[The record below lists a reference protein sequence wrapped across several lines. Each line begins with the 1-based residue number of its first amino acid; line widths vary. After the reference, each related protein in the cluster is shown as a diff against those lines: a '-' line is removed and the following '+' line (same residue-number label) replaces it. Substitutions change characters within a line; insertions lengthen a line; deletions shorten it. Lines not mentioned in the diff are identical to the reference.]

1 MTKQSTRLFALA
13 AGLLVTTVPFLA
25 HHASFAGQ
33 RDLSYPDA
41 TLPKSDA
48 RAKLDPK
55 LVDVPDI
62 AQPKLTARSLRS
74 AGVQREVGF
83 NLLTKRVKVSPLA
96 VSRRAAAQAFE
107 PGSAGFNNLVK
118 KEPRSLGRSV
128 IGVDNRILITGT
140 TTYPWRVMTKLYM
153 TFPNGARGGCSGAL
167 IAAKYVLT
175 AGHCVHSAGNGGW
188 ATQVEV
194 IPGLSGTYKPYG
206 SAFATYLR
214 SYTGWTQSQN
224 VNYDFALIT
233 LDRSIG
239 NTTGWL
245 GYGYFPSINGVT
257 GNLAGYPGDK
267 GGVNLYYHYGPISSS
282 TSQRLSYQIDTNS
295 GQSGSSVYRFYTPT
309 GGVSGRYVFGVHT
322 NGAGSGSYNSG
333 TRIDSAK
340 YSNLQ
345 SWIASGF

>member
-1 MTKQSTRLFALA
+1 MTKQSTRLFALS

-25 HHASFAGQ
+25 YPASFAGQ
-33 RDLSYPDA
+33 KNLSYPDA
-41 TLPKSDA
+41 TLSKSDA

-55 LVDVPDI
+55 LVDVPDVV
-62 AQPKLTARSLRS
+62 QPELTPRSLRS
-74 AGVQREVGF
+74 AGTQREVGF
-83 NLLTKRVKVSPLA
+83 NLLTKRVKISPLK
-96 VSRRAAAQAFE
+96 VSRRSTAQAFE
-107 PGSAGFNNLVK
+107 AGSDGFNNSVK
-118 KEPRSLGRSV
+118 REPRTRGRSV
-128 IGVDNRILITGT
+128 IGVDDRILITST
-140 TTYPWRVMTKLYM
+140 TSFPWRSMTKLYM

-175 AGHCVHSAGNGGW
+175 AGHCVHSAANGGW
-188 ATQVEV
+188 ATRVEV

-214 SYTGWTQSQN
+214 SYTGWTQSQSA
-224 VNYDFALIT
+224 NYDFALIT

-245 GYGYFPSINGVT
+245 GYGYFPTINGVT
-257 GNLAGYPGDK
+257 GNIGGYPGDK

-282 TSQRLSYQIDTNS
+282 TAQRLSYQIDTNS
-295 GQSGSSVYRFYTPT
+295 GQSGSGVYRFHTPT
-309 GGVSGRYVFGVHT
+309 GGTRGRYVFGVHT
-322 NGAGSGSYNSG
+322 NGSGGGSYNSG

-345 SWIASGF
+345 SWIASGT